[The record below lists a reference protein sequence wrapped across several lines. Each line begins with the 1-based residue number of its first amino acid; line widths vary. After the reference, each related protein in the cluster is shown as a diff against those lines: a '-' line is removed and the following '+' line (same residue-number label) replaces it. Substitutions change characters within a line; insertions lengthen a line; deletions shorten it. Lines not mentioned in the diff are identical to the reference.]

1 MRIGINTR
9 SLLGQ
14 KMEGFGN
21 YTLELVTRITKAQPE
36 HTFILYFD
44 RPIDPQFQ
52 FGSNVIC
59 KSVFPPTRHPFL
71 YIIWFQWRLKKA
83 IKKDQLDV
91 FWTPDGMFPLGV
103 STPILATIHD
113 LNFEHFPQDL
123 PKWVA
128 WYYKKYFPYFSQK
141 ANKIITVSQSTKED
155 IISTYHIQ
163 QEKVKVIYNGVND
176 LYRPLSKEEKHS
188 VHLKHQLTK
197 PYFLFVGSLHPRKN
211 IQRLLQAFDLF
222 AQNNADTDLVIVGA
236 AMWNNQTFTIKPELV
251 NRIHFMGHLKT
262 QTLAEIMASAEAFV
276 YVPYFEGFGM
286 PLAEAMACQT
296 PIIAGNKSCLPEI
309 AADAAHFVDP
319 FNVQEI
325 ANGMLQLKNDVAL
338 QSQLIKA
345 GQQRV
350 KDFNWDHAAQLIWQE
365 LQQLVS

>member
-83 IKKDQLDV
+83 LKKDQLDV
-91 FWTPDGMFPLGV
+91 FWTPDGMFPLGI

-113 LNFEHFPQDL
+113 LNFAHFPKDL

-128 WYYKKYFPYFSQK
+128 WYYNRYFPYFSK
-141 ANKIITVSQSTKED
+141 TAHKIITVSQTTKED
-155 IISTYHIQ
+155 IVSTYHIP
-163 QEKVKVIYNGVND
+163 QEKIKVIYNGVSD
-176 LYRPLSKEEKHS
+176 LYRPLSKEEKQN
-188 VHLKHQLTK
+188 VHLKHKLAK

-211 IQRLLQAFDLF
+211 LHRLLQAFERF
-222 AQNNADTDLVIVGA
+222 AQKNTDTDLVIVGA
-236 AMWNNQTFTIKPELV
+236 SMWNNQAFKIKPELDH
-251 NRIHFMGHLKT
+251 RIHFMGHLKT
-262 QTLAEIMASAEAFV
+262 QSLAEIMASAEAFI
-276 YVPYFEGFGM
+276 YIPYFEGFGM
-286 PLAEAMACQT
+286 PLAEAMASET
-296 PIIAGNKSCLPEI
+296 PILAGNQSCLPEI
-309 AADAAHFVDP
+309 AADAAHYADP
-319 FNVQEI
+319 FDVEDI
-325 ANGMLQLKNDVAL
+325 ATGMQKIKNDVAL

>member
-9 SLLGQ
+9 SILGQ

-21 YTLELVTRITKAQPE
+21 YSLELVTRLSASHPD

-44 RPIDPQFQ
+44 RPVDPQFR
-52 FGSNVIC
+52 FGANVIC
-59 KSVFPPTRHPFL
+59 KVIFPPTRHPFL
-71 YIIWFQWRLKKA
+71 YLIWFQWRLKKA
-83 IKKDQLDV
+83 ILKDQLDV
-91 FWTPDGMFPLGV
+91 FWTPDGMFPLGI

-128 WYYKKYFPYFSQK
+128 WYYKKYFPYFSK
-141 ANKIITVSQSTKED
+141 NAHKIITVSQTTKED
-155 IISTYHIQ
+155 IISTYQIRP
-163 QEKVKVIYNGVND
+163 EKISVIYNGVNK
-176 LYRPLSKEEKHS
+176 LYRPLSKEEKQN
-188 VHLKHQLTK
+188 VHVKHQLTK

-211 IQRLLQAFDLF
+211 IHRLLQAFEQF
-222 AQNNADTDLVIVGA
+222 AQNNTGTDLVIVGA
-236 AMWNNQTFTIKPELV
+236 SMWRNQVFDINPELV
-251 NRIHFMGHLKT
+251 HRIHFMGHLTT

-276 YVPYFEGFGM
+276 YIPYFEGFGM

-296 PIIAGNKSCLPEI
+296 PVIAGNKSCLPEI
-309 AADAAHFVDP
+309 AADAALYVDP
-319 FNVQEI
+319 FNIQDI
-325 ANGMLQLKNDVAL
+325 ANGMQQLKNDVAL
-338 QSQLIKA
+338 QSQLTKA

-350 KDFNWDHAAQLIWQE
+350 KDFNWDHAANLIWQE